1 MTTTARAAAR
11 EVFLQPGEYFAGDA
25 SHRIRTLLGS
35 CISITLWSP
44 LARVGAMSHCLLPT
58 RGRADVDGV
67 RGLALRELDARYA
80 DEALHLMLHELERRH
95 VRASQCRAKVFGGGD
110 MFPAQKHAGVV
121 AVGRR
126 NGEAARELLQA
137 HGIELV
143 SENLFGEGH
152 RQMVFDV
159 ASGGRYVMSA
169 IKVMVVDD
177 SAVVRQVVAGL
188 LGAAPGIEV
197 LAAVADPVL
206 AIERLKQA
214 WPDVIVLDV
223 EMPRMDGITFLRK
236 LMAERPTPVVI
247 CSTLT
252 EKGAKTTME
261 ALAAGAVAI
270 VTKPR
275 LGLKQFLNE
284 AGEELVATVRAAARA
299 NLRRVV
305 PRADAA
311 PPAPKNTAD
320 VILAPAGPR
329 AMTQTT
335 ERVVALGTS
344 TGGTQALE
352 QVLAALPRVCPG
364 IVIVQHMPEKF
375 TAAFA
380 ERLDGLC
387 RIEVREA
394 RNNDRVVPGRALI
407 APGGRHML
415 LKRSGA
421 QYFVEVV
428 DGPVVNRHRPS
439 VDVLFRSVAKSA
451 GVNALGVI
459 MTGMGDDGAAG
470 LAEMRAA
477 GARTLAQDEESC
489 VVFGMP
495 KEAIKRGGVE
505 RSVPLGQIA
514 AEIARPQ

>member
-1 MTTTARAAAR
+1 MN
-11 EVFLQPGEYFAGDA
+11 P
-25 SHRIRTLLGS
+25 
-35 CISITLWSP
+35 
-44 LARVGAMSHCLLPT
+44 
-58 RGRADVDGV
+58 
-67 RGLALRELDARYA
+67 
-80 DEALHLMLHELERRH
+80 
-95 VRASQCRAKVFGGGD
+95 
-110 MFPAQKHAGVV
+110 
-121 AVGRR
+121 
-126 NGEAARELLQA
+126 
-137 HGIELV
+137 
-143 SENLFGEGH
+143 
-152 RQMVFDV
+152 
-159 ASGGRYVMSA
+159 

-197 LAAVADPVL
+197 IAAVADPLL
-206 AIERLKQA
+206 AIERLKRQ

-236 LMAERPTPVVI
+236 IMAERPTPVVI

-252 EKGAKTTME
+252 EKGAKTTLE

-270 VTKPR
+270 VTKPK
-275 LGLKQFLNE
+275 LGLKQFLTE
-284 AGEELVATVRAAARA
+284 ASEDLVATVRSAARA
-299 NLRRVV
+299 NVRRLVSNASH
-305 PRADAA
+305 ADAPPLA
-311 PPAPKNTAD
+311 PSAKNTAD
-320 VILAPAGPR
+320 VILAPASAR

-335 ERVVALGTS
+335 ERVVAIGTS

-352 QVLAALPRVCPG
+352 EVLTALPRVCPG

-380 ERLDGLC
+380 ARLDGLC
-387 RIEVREA
+387 RITVKEA
-394 RNNDRVVPGRALI
+394 ENNDRVVQGRALI
-407 APGGRHML
+407 APGGRHIV

-428 DGPVVNRHRPS
+428 DGPLVNRHRPS
-439 VDVLFRSVAKSA
+439 VDVMFRSVAKSA

-470 LAEMRAA
+470 MLEMRTA
-477 GARTLAQDEESC
+477 GARTVAQDEESC

-505 RSVPLGQIA
+505 KTLPLGAMAQ
-514 AEIARPQ
+514 EILRQL